1 MLRWRCEREVG
12 WMGRL
17 IPDMSPSNE
26 GDIMQTK
33 ENDLVM
39 IALFAALVAVLGL
52 LPAIPMPWG
61 IPVTAQS
68 LGVMLAGAVLG
79 AKRGGLS
86 MLLFIGLVALGLPLL
101 AGGRG
106 GLGVF
111 VSPTAGF
118 VVGFPVAAY
127 VTGLVMQNLR
137 VDAMI
142 ASGIASLIGG
152 IVVLYV
158 MGIGG
163 FWMLTDKGLM
173 ASITIMATYIP
184 GDLVKVVLTA
194 IVVGALVKARPQSL
208 LSRQ

>member
-1 MLRWRCEREVG
+1 MQSKEK
-12 WMGRL
+12 
-17 IPDMSPSNE
+17 
-26 GDIMQTK
+26 DIVQ
-33 ENDLVM
+33 

-52 LPAIPMPWG
+52 IPSIQMPWG

-86 MLLFIGLVALGLPLL
+86 ILLFIGLVALGLPLL

-118 VVGFPVAAY
+118 IFGFPVAAF
-127 VTGLVMQNLR
+127 VTGLVMEKLR
-137 VDAMI
+137 VDPTV
-142 ASGIASLIGG
+142 ASGVGAFIGG

-158 MGIGG
+158 MGILG
-163 FWMLTDKGLM
+163 FYIATDRSLG
-173 ASITIMATYIP
+173 ASISIMVTYIP

-194 IVVGALVKARPQSL
+194 IIVGALAKARPQSL

>member
-1 MLRWRCEREVG
+1 
-12 WMGRL
+12 
-17 IPDMSPSNE
+17 
-26 GDIMQTK
+26 
-33 ENDLVM
+33 
-39 IALFAALVAVLGL
+39 
-52 LPAIPMPWG
+52 
-61 IPVTAQS
+61 
-68 LGVMLAGAVLG
+68 
-79 AKRGGLS
+79 

-118 VVGFPVAAY
+118 VVGFPVAAF
-127 VTGLVMQNLR
+127 VTGLVMQSLR
-137 VDAMI
+137 IDAMVS
-142 ASGIASLIGG
+142 SGIASLIGG
-152 IVVLYV
+152 IVVLYA

-194 IVVGALVKARPQSL
+194 IVIGALVKARPQSL

>member
-1 MLRWRCEREVG
+1 
-12 WMGRL
+12 
-17 IPDMSPSNE
+17 
-26 GDIMQTK
+26 
-33 ENDLVM
+33 
-39 IALFAALVAVLGL
+39 
-52 LPAIPMPWG
+52 
-61 IPVTAQS
+61 
-68 LGVMLAGAVLG
+68 MLAGAVLG

-118 VVGFPVAAY
+118 VVGFPVAAF
-127 VTGLVMQNLR
+127 VTGLVMQSLR
-137 VDAMI
+137 IDAMVS
-142 ASGIASLIGG
+142 SGIASLIGG
-152 IVVLYV
+152 IVVLYA

-194 IVVGALVKARPQSL
+194 IVIGALVKARPQSL